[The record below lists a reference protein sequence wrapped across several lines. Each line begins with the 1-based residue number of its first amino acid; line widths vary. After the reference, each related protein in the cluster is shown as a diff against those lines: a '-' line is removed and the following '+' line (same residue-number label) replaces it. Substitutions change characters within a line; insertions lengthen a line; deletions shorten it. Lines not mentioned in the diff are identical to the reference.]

1 MTDSDPLPNHRQ
13 SEILDALRRAG
24 GSARIQSLASAL
36 EVSDETIRRN
46 IRRLAEDGLVEKLHG
61 GARLVER
68 VDEADLATR
77 LLENTGGKRRIADHV
92 AGLVPD
98 GAALFLDVGSTTSF
112 IADALAGHQRLT
124 VFTNSVVVA
133 AKLATRNRN
142 RVYFAGGELRAHD
155 GGAFGPEALAL
166 LDYAAPDLAILSA
179 TGICPDRGFLLAD
192 LAEARLARA
201 MIARAGRA
209 ILAADSRKFHRIA
222 PVSLGDPAGVS
233 LLVCD
238 SAPPPDIRAAA
249 RAWGTEI
256 QVAEGGPAQPERP
269 DDV

>member
-1 MTDSDPLPNHRQ
+1 MRNRLPMTDTDPPANHRQ

-24 GSARIQSLASAL
+24 GSARIQSLASTL

-68 VDEADLATR
+68 VDEADLETR
-77 LLENTGGKRRIADHV
+77 LRENPAGKRRIAAEV
-92 AGLVPD
+92 AAMVDP
-98 GAALFLDVGSTTSF
+98 GAALFLDVGSTTSY

-133 AKLATRNRN
+133 CKLATRNGN

-155 GGAFGPEALAL
+155 GGAFGPEALGL
-166 LDYAAPDLAILSA
+166 LEYAAPDLAILSA
-179 TGICPDRGFLLAD
+179 SGICPQRGFLLAD

-201 MIARAGRA
+201 MIARAGRT
-209 ILAADSRKFHRIA
+209 ILAADARKFHRIA
-222 PVSLGDPAGVS
+222 PVSLGDPSGVG

-238 SAPPPDIRAAA
+238 ALPPEDIRAAA
-249 RAWGTEI
+249 RGWGTAI
-256 QVAEGGPAQPERP
+256 RVAAG
-269 DDV
+269 